1 MNQMTVQTDIQKN
14 VAQAQSML
22 GAYSMAASSTQ
33 DQMAKKMYQELAQD
47 MQRHVDS
54 LNARLS
60 YLEKNNPM
68 YQQQQQAPQ

>member
-1 MNQMTVQTDIQKN
+1 MTIQSDLQKN
-14 VAQAQSML
+14 VAQAQSLL
-22 GAYSMAASSTQ
+22 GSYSMAASSTQ

-47 MQRHVDS
+47 MQRHIDS
-54 LNARLS
+54 LNSRLS

>member
-1 MNQMTVQTDIQKN
+1 MTVQTDIQKN
-14 VAQAQSML
+14 VAQAQSLL
-22 GAYSMAASSTQ
+22 GSYSMAASSTQ